1 MNFATDRHGDL
12 SRALI
17 PSGRGA
23 LTRRCRARR
32 VRGDSVSDRPSV
44 RLACGSAGDPSWRR
58 HAPSGLEIVPGGDE
72 TSALLRISPA
82 SAGGR
87 ARNAVL
93 TIDGPRPEVISPA
106 SAGGRARQILAT
118 DMPRPEVI
126 SQPITR
132 RAWNAEIV
140 SKGRP
145 QAVYNANRIARA
157 NKLGAA
163 MVHARLRTCDAASSA
178 CNIWDSA
185 WRSRGAKFA
194 NLHAVGRC
202 CSTFRRVFR
211 SAAKVA
217 WTSKLVSTASPRP
230 LWPVD
235 LPCASTVRSPWAGS
249 EKRPGYF
256 SGEDTP

>member
-1 MNFATDRHGDL
+1 MILTIDRHGDL
-12 SRALI
+12 SRTQI

-32 VRGDSVSDRPSV
+32 VRGGSVSDRFAAQ
-44 RLACGSAGDPSWRR
+44 LACEAADGFSWCR
-58 HAPSGLEIVPGGDE
+58 HTPSGLEIVPGGDE
-72 TSALLRISPA
+72 RSALLSISPA

-87 ARNAVL
+87 
-93 TIDGPRPEVISPA
+93 T
-106 SAGGRARQILAT
+106 RQILAT
-118 DMPRPEVI
+118 DMPRPEVV
-126 SQPITR
+126 SPRTVFGR
-132 RAWNAEIV
+132 RSPSVVRGGSIYEADHEARGSAEIV

-163 MVHARLRTCDAASSA
+163 LAHARRRTCDAASSA
-178 CNIWDSA
+178 CNTGHSA

-202 CSTFRRVFR
+202 CSTFRRVFGSGDR
-211 SAAKVA
+211 IGRGIAAA
-217 WTSKLVSTASPRP
+217 ERDEIAALARP
-230 LWPVD
+230 AD
-235 LPCASTVRSPWAGS
+235 LPCVATVRSPWAGS

-256 SGEDTP
+256 SGEDMP